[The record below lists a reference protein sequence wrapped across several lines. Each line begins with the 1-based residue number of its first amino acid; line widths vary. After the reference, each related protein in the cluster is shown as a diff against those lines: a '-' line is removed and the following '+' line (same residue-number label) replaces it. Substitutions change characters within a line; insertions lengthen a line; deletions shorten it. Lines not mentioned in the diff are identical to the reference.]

1 MWRSVETAEGETY
14 YYNEETNETSWEN
27 PNDGGEVVAERTD
40 SEVHSDPRCTLGSS
54 AHVRQLPWRP
64 WCPDSSQTTRP
75 WLTSL
80 SALFPL

>member
-40 SEVHSDPRCTLGSS
+40 SEVHSLTLTPRNPTFPWPHPSS
-54 AHVRQLPWRP
+54 PA
-64 WCPDSSQTTRP
+64 
-75 WLTSL
+75 L
-80 SALFPL
+80 SVLFPYSTFRTCVL

>member
-40 SEVHSDPRCTLGSS
+40 SEVQSDATQHSQRPSS
-54 AHVRQLPWRP
+54 PALHVGVIGACASIAMAPMV
-64 WCPDSSQTTRP
+64 S
-75 WLTSL
+75 
-80 SALFPL
+80 